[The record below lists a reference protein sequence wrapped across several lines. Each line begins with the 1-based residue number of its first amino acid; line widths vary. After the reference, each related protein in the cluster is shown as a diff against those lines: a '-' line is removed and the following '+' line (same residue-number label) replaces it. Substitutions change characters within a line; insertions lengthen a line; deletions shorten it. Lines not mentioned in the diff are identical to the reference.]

1 MRNPEPDI
9 FGVVKYTLSLVLL
22 FLVAGLS
29 PAVSWAA
36 HSDVAPIL
44 IPMSALLPDEG
55 KTMPLNDARSLEWWK
70 NSLPL
75 NTPVI
80 STAEHLPGR
89 YVAVSSSTEM
99 EAASGQRL
107 LPAVGW
113 IEQVLAPVYRWVRQV
128 RGLSDSKN
136 KQNTDKFS
144 ARKKNKLNR
153 AIGNALDHYQGTV
166 LSIKLLML
174 NSATYRIKILADSGE
189 VKTLDYSEE
198 QGRFIQMDKEEQHA
212 NTVN

>member
-1 MRNPEPDI
+1 
-9 FGVVKYTLSLVLL
+9 
-22 FLVAGLS
+22 
-29 PAVSWAA
+29 
-36 HSDVAPIL
+36 
-44 IPMSALLPDEG
+44 
-55 KTMPLNDARSLEWWK
+55 MPLNDARSLEWWK

-136 KQNTDKFS
+136 K
-144 ARKKNKLNR
+144 LNR